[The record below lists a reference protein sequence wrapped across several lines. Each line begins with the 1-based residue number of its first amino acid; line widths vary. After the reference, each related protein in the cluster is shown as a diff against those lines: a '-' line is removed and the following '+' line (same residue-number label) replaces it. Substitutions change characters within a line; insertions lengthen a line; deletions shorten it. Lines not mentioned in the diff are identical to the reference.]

1 MKEYVVL
8 VDEKNTALGT
18 MDKYEAHFADT
29 PLHRGFSVFLFTSK
43 GELLLQ
49 KRSEKKKTWP
59 LIWSNS
65 CCGHPMMDERVIDAG
80 KRRLSFELNLTS
92 IDLSIILP
100 SYRYRYEHKGVVE
113 NEICPVMIGFTD
125 ELPIP
130 NPDEVAE
137 TRYVPWKKFLEE
149 ISSPNEYS
157 EWCVEEAQLLEKNPE
172 FHKLFS
178 LHTSL
183 LL

>member
-8 VDEKNTALGT
+8 VDEKNIPLGT
-18 MDKYEAHFADT
+18 MDKYDAHSDTT
-29 PLHRGFSVFLFTSK
+29 PLHRGFSVFLFNRD
-43 GELLLQ
+43 GNLLLQ
-49 KRSEKKKTWP
+49 RRSNKKKTWP

-65 CCGHPMMDERVIDAG
+65 CCGHPMMDESVVDAG
-80 KRRLSFELNLTS
+80 KRRLSFELNLTN

-100 SYRYRYEHKGVVE
+100 NYRYRYEHKGIVE

-149 ISSPNEYS
+149 ISLPNEYS
-157 EWCVEEAQLLEKNPE
+157 EWCVEEAQLLETNPL
-172 FHKLFS
+172 FQKLFS
-178 LHTSL
+178 LHSS
-183 LL
+183 